1 MNKIRESLNVFIGS
15 PQASE
20 DSVEIISPQCRMS
33 ETLVMVLSITNYLQT
48 SVDQCGVSNIFLGYD
63 NDIKYITLKNHIS
76 HIHISYISHKIS
88 VGLH

>member
-20 DSVEIISPQCRMS
+20 DSVEIISPQCYMS

-48 SVDQCGVSNIFLGYD
+48 SVDQCGV
-63 NDIKYITLKNHIS
+63 
-76 HIHISYISHKIS
+76 
-88 VGLH
+88 